1 MRGDAF
7 SAEYKNFDK
16 NLAKKLLKYLKPYK
30 NYVFL
35 AFIFTLFTSA
45 SAPLRPYLIKV
56 AIDDYIAYSDFPG
69 LLKIISLIFSVIIL
83 NGALQ
88 FLMTYIM
95 QAVGQKTL
103 FDIRHKI
110 FKKLNKLPLS
120 YFDKNPVGR
129 IVTRLTNDVE
139 GLNQFFSQGV
149 VLIFADI
156 LLIIWIIIFMFYTS
170 IELSIISLSI
180 LPLLFLATS
189 LFRRKVRDLF
199 RKLRLELASM
209 NSFINE
215 NISGIF
221 TIKIFNREKRQLDIF
236 DRSNRTMKELNIK
249 TIFYYAIFFPVV
261 ELIMSIALAL
271 VLWYSAS
278 HIFSGALSIGTL
290 IAFLQFTEMFF
301 RPVRDL
307 SEKYTTLQSAM
318 ASAERVV
325 ELLELEVTPQIN
337 TKLNPLKFNE
347 KIEFENVTFSYD
359 GKTPVLRNVNF
370 SINKG
375 EKVAIVGAT
384 GSGKTTLIKLLT
396 KFYENYDGF
405 IKIDGTDIRE
415 ISTVELRKNLA
426 LVMQDVFLFSRT
438 IEENITMGNGEYST
452 AQLLSASEQ
461 IGLHRFITQFNN
473 GYQTELNELGSNLS
487 TGQRQ
492 LISFT
497 RAFIRNPQI
506 LILDEA
512 TSNIDTFSEEIINQ
526 ALDKLMKNRTSIII
540 AHRLSTIQNADKI
553 IVLHKGEVKEIGT
566 HTDLLNK
573 RGIYYKLYQ
582 LQFQK

>member
-7 SAEYKNFDK
+7 SSEYKNFDK
-16 NLAKKLLKYLKPYK
+16 NLALKLLKYLKPYK
-30 NYVFL
+30 KYVIL

-45 SAPLRPYLIKV
+45 TAPLRPYLIKI
-56 AIDDYIAYSDFPG
+56 AIDDYITFSNLYG
-69 LLKIISLIFSVIIL
+69 LLKIIALIFSLIIL
-83 NGALQ
+83 NSALQ
-88 FLMTYIM
+88 FLMTFIM

-110 FKKLNKLPLS
+110 FEKLTKLPLT

-156 LLIIWIIIFMFYTS
+156 FLIIWIIIFMFYTS
-170 IELSIISLSI
+170 VELSFISLSI
-180 LPLLFLATS
+180 LPLLFISTA
-189 LFRRKVRDLF
+189 LFRNKVRDLF

-215 NISGIF
+215 NITGIF
-221 TIKIFNREKRQLDIF
+221 TIKIFNREKNQLEIF
-236 DRSNRTMKELNIK
+236 DRSNCTMRELNIK
-249 TIFYYAIFFPVV
+249 TILYYAIFFPIV
-261 ELIMSIALAL
+261 ELIMSLALAL

-278 HIFSGALSIGTL
+278 HIFSDSLTIGTL
-290 IAFLQFTEMFF
+290 VAFLQFTEMFF

-318 ASAERVV
+318 ASAERVI
-325 ELLELEVTPQIN
+325 ELLETDVKSEN
-337 TKLNPLKFNE
+337 HTKCKEFKFDN
-347 KIEFENVTFSYD
+347 KIEFENVSFSYN
-359 GKTPVLRNVNF
+359 GKTQVLRNISFTV
-370 SINKG
+370 IKG

-396 KFYENYDGF
+396 KFYEKFDGY
-405 IKIDGTDIRE
+405 IKIDGVDIRDIPTE
-415 ISTVELRKNLA
+415 KLRKNIA

-438 IEENITMGNGEYST
+438 ISDNITMGNGLYT
-452 AQLLSASEQ
+452 IDQVQYASEQ
-461 IGLHRFITQFNN
+461 IGLHSFIAQLNN
-473 GYQTELNELGSNLS
+473 AYETELNELGSNLS

-512 TSNIDTFSEEIINQ
+512 TSNIDTFSEEIINN
-526 ALDKLMKNRTSIII
+526 ALDKLMKDRTSIII

-566 HTDLLNK
+566 HNELVNK
-573 RGIYYKLYQ
+573 CGIYHKLYQ